1 MQVGAGMLLHIGGE
15 GLVIGKQFLAQRL
28 QAAVPRGFL
37 RRMADEDIELR
48 TDRPRI
54 DVAHEAADVLH
65 LPAPS
70 FVALDALCREHRVAE
85 PVGDC
90 QLVDLRLCKLDEFHA
105 EALQLVHLLL
115 ALRFA
120 DRWNRRHRSYHNAP
134 MPKRHGFTF
143 EQGELHD
150 MAEQVL
156 ARATR
161 GGASGCECE
170 VSEGY
175 GLTVTVRKGKP
186 DTIEHNRDRSIGVTI
201 YFGERPKVRR
211 GHASTSDVSR
221 AALEQTV
228 DAALAIARHTAE
240 DDCAGL
246 PDAELLAKKAR
257 DLDLFHPWAL
267 GTEEAIALAKRCE
280 DAAFATAPVIKNS
293 EGATVSTQQSQFLL
307 ANSLGF
313 RGGFPGSRHYL
324 SCSVI
329 AQEKGLMQRDDWYS
343 ASRVPRKIAD
353 ARALGR
359 YAAQRAAA
367 RLRARKIATC
377 QVPVLFEAPVAIG
390 LLGHFVSAVN
400 GGNLYRKTSFL
411 VDSLGKEVFSRNV
424 QIEER
429 PFERQGSASTTFD
442 DEGVATC
449 ERSVVRNG
457 VLQGYFL
464 GSYSA
469 RKLGMKSTG
478 NAGGHHNLV
487 LASDGPD
494 FRGMLRKMGRG
505 LLVTE
510 LLGQGIN
517 LVTGDYS
524 RGAAG
529 YWVDGGE
536 IQFPVEEIT
545 IAGNL
550 RDMFKGIAAVGAD
563 VLARSGRESGSIL
576 IERMTIAGE

>member
-1 MQVGAGMLLHIGGE
+1 
-15 GLVIGKQFLAQRL
+15 
-28 QAAVPRGFL
+28 
-37 RRMADEDIELR
+37 
-48 TDRPRI
+48 
-54 DVAHEAADVLH
+54 
-65 LPAPS
+65 
-70 FVALDALCREHRVAE
+70 
-85 PVGDC
+85 
-90 QLVDLRLCKLDEFHA
+90 
-105 EALQLVHLLL
+105 
-115 ALRFA
+115 
-120 DRWNRRHRSYHNAP
+120 

-143 EQGELHD
+143 EHGELHD
-150 MAEQVL
+150 MAEQVI
-156 ARATR
+156 ARAKR
-161 GGASGCECE
+161 GGASGAECE

-186 DTIEHNRDRSIGVTI
+186 DTIEHNRDRSIGVTV
-201 YFGERPKVRR
+201 YLGDRPKARR
-211 GHASTSDVSR
+211 GHASTSDVSP

-246 PDAELLAKKAR
+246 PDADLLAKGPK

-267 GTEEAIALAKRCE
+267 STEEAIALAKRCE

-293 EGATVSTQQSQFLL
+293 EGATVSTQQSQFVL

-324 SCSVI
+324 SCAVI
-329 AQEKGLMQRDDWYS
+329 AEEKGLMQRDDWYS
-343 ASRVPRKIAD
+343 ASRVPGKIAD
-353 ARALGR
+353 PEALGR
-359 YAAQRAAA
+359 YAAQRAAS

-377 QVPVLFEAPVAIG
+377 QAPVLFEAPVAIG

-411 VDSLGKEVFSRNV
+411 VDSLGSEVFARNV
-424 QIEER
+424 QIDER
-429 PFERQGSASTTFD
+429 PFERQGSASTPFD
-442 DEGVATC
+442 DEGVATR
-449 ERSVVRNG
+449 ERSVIRDG

-487 LASDGPD
+487 LKSDGPN
-494 FRGMLRKMGRG
+494 FVGMLKKMGRG

-517 LVTGDYS
+517 MVTGDYS

-550 RDMFKGIAAVGAD
+550 RDMFKGIASVGSD
-563 VLARSGRESGSIL
+563 VLMRSGRESGSIL
-576 IERMTIAGE
+576 IDRMTIAGE